1 MGKGVA
7 ARISR
12 DGIDKL
18 LTRIRIL
25 LVQVRSRC
33 FWELL
38 LCARKYLLQRNCA
51 LLSHGSFVLSIES
64 SLHA

>member
-33 FWELL
+33 LWELL
-38 LCARKYLLQRNCA
+38 LCACKYLRCA

>member
-12 DGIDKL
+12 DGIEKL
-18 LTRIRIL
+18 LARIRIL

-33 FWELL
+33 FWEFF
-38 LCARKYLLQRNCA
+38 LCACKYLLQRICV
-51 LLSHGSFVLSIES
+51 LLSHGFFVLFIKS